1 MTINEATNLL
11 NNLQSQ
17 TDKKSEIK
25 AYNCFI
31 RTLTSLNDKDLNENQ
46 LQLIQEKLSSLHL
59 NETPENKKKYY
70 KKKHSELISFLK
82 KEFSFTHKKHYTEMG
97 MIYGMIFGNALGL
110 SIGIAIDPFLGTSI
124 GMSIG
129 TGIGMMF
136 GILYGA
142 KKDAEAERLG
152 KVV

>member
-1 MTINEATNLL
+1 MTINEATILL
-11 NNLQSQ
+11 NNLVSQ

-31 RTLTSLNDKDLNENQ
+31 RTLTSLNDKELNENQ
-46 LQLIQEKLSSLHL
+46 LQLIEKNLSYLHL
-59 NETPENKKKYY
+59 TEVPENKKKYF
-70 KKKHSELISFLK
+70 KKKHSEFISFLK
-82 KEFSFTHKKHYTEMG
+82 KEFSFTHKKYYAEIG
-97 MIYGMIFGNALGL
+97 MIYGMIFGNAIGI
-110 SIGIAIDPFLGTSI
+110 SIGVAIDPFIGTSI

-142 KKDAEAERLG
+142 KKDAEAQRLG
-152 KVV
+152 NII

>member
-31 RTLTSLNDKDLNENQ
+31 RTLTSLSDKNLNENQ
-46 LQLIQEKLSSLHL
+46 EQLIQEKLTSLHL
-59 NETPENKKKYY
+59 TEAPENKKKYY
-70 KKKHSELISFLK
+70 KKKHSELRSFLK
-82 KEFSFTHKKHYTEMG
+82 KEFSFTHKKYYTEMG
-97 MIYGMIFGNALGL
+97 MIYGMIFGNALGI

-152 KVV
+152 KVI

>member
-1 MTINEATNLL
+1 MTINEAINLL
-11 NNLQSQ
+11 NNQVSQ

-25 AYNCFI
+25 TYNCFI
-31 RTLTSLNDKDLNENQ
+31 RTLTSLSDKDLNENQ
-46 LQLIQEKLSSLHL
+46 LQLIQEKLSSLDL
-59 NETPENKKKYY
+59 NEAPENKKKYY
-70 KKKHSELISFLK
+70 KKKHSELILFLK
-82 KEFSFTHKKHYTEMG
+82 KEFSFTHKKYYSEMG
-97 MIYGMIFGNALGL
+97 MIYGLIFGNAIGL
-110 SIGIAIDPFLGTSI
+110 SIGIAIDPFIGTSI

-152 KVV
+152 NVI

>member
-1 MTINEATNLL
+1 MTINEAINLL

-17 TDKKSEIK
+17 TDKKSDIK

-31 RTLTSLNDKDLNENQ
+31 STLTSLNDKGLNENQ
-46 LQLIQEKLSSLHL
+46 LQLIQEKLTSLSL
-59 NETPENKKKYY
+59 NEAPENRKKYY

-82 KEFSFTHKKHYTEMG
+82 KEFSFTHKKYNTEIG

-110 SIGIAIDPFLGTSI
+110 SIGIAIDPFLGASI

-129 TGIGMMF
+129 TGLGMMF

-142 KKDAEAERLG
+142 KKDAEAQRLG
-152 KVV
+152 NVI